1 MNLTKTTKTKGI
13 ILTNEV
19 ASSIKDIQS
28 TTIMIRISTKGT
40 IAIST
45 SHRGRERTSI
55 RTRQAINTFT
65 TTGISA
71 TSTQARSPV
80 VDLVFKMLS

>member
-45 SHRGRERTSI
+45 SHRGRASTSI
-55 RTRQAINTFT
+55 KTRQAINTFT

-71 TSTQARSPV
+71 TSSVASTKCIQTKTPW
-80 VDLVFKMLS
+80 